1 MTLRVLA
8 AGPLLSVQDPGRP
21 GLRRF
26 GVSAAGPMDPPAMQ
40 LANAL
45 CHNPDT
51 AAVLEFAGLGGRF
64 HVTRPALVAVT
75 GGDCD
80 LRIDDRPIAA
90 GESHRLMPGETL
102 FIGALRDAVWGYLG
116 IAGGIVSP
124 PVLGARSTHL
134 RSGLGGLGGRRLIE
148 GDVLPLGPAADALP
162 QLRAATPRVSSG
174 AGPVRVVLGPQHQ
187 RFAPEVLARLVTES
201 FIVSA
206 QRDRMAMVLDGPRLP
221 AIEGHDIVSDGTV
234 PGAIQVPGSG
244 QPIVLMAEAQ
254 TTGGYPKIA
263 TVIGADLARLAQMPT
278 GSALRFAAV
287 TRDQAEEIWIAHCRF
302 LRGLREGLRPVPDG
316 APDTAHLLS
325 CDLVGLFAADEILA
339 PVLRADSAPG
349 PT

>member
-8 AGPLLSVQDPGRP
+8 AGPMLSVQDPGRP

-64 HVTRPALVAVT
+64 QVTRPVLVAVT

-80 LRIDDRPIAA
+80 LRIDDLPIAA
-90 GESHRLMPGETL
+90 GDSHRLMPGETL
-102 FIGALRDAVWGYLG
+102 VIGALRDAVWGYLG

-162 QLRAATPRVSSG
+162 RLRAATPRVSSG
-174 AGPVRVVLGPQHQ
+174 AGPVRIVLGPQHQ
-187 RFAPEVLARLVTES
+187 HFAPEVLARLVTES

-206 QRDRMAMVLDGPRLP
+206 QRDRMAMVLDGARLP

-263 TVIGADLARLAQMPT
+263 TVIGADFARLAQMPT

-287 TRDQAEEIWIAHCRF
+287 TRDQAEEIWIAHCHF

>member
-8 AGPLLSVQDPGRP
+8 AGPMLSVQDPGRP

-102 FIGALRDAVWGYLG
+102 VIGALRDAVWGYLG

-148 GDVLPLGPAADALP
+148 ADVLPLGPASDALP
-162 QLRAATPRVSSG
+162 RLRAATPRISSG
-174 AGPVRVVLGPQHQ
+174 TGPVRVVLGPQHQ

-206 QRDRMAMVLDGPRLP
+206 QRDRMAMVLDGARLP

-287 TRDQAEEIWIAHCRF
+287 TRDQAEDIWIAHRRF

>member
-8 AGPLLSVQDPGRP
+8 AGPMLSVQDPGRP

-64 HVTRPALVAVT
+64 QVTRPVLVAVT

-80 LRIDDRPIAA
+80 LRIDDLPIAA
-90 GESHRLMPGETL
+90 GDSHRLMPGETL
-102 FIGALRDAVWGYLG
+102 VIGALRDAVWGYLG

-148 GDVLPLGPAADALP
+148 ADVLPLGPASDALP
-162 QLRAATPRVSSG
+162 RLRAATPRISSG
-174 AGPVRVVLGPQHQ
+174 TGPVRVVLGPQHQ

-287 TRDQAEEIWIAHCRF
+287 TRDQAEEIWIAHCHF

-325 CDLVGLFAADEILA
+325 CDLVGLFAADEILT